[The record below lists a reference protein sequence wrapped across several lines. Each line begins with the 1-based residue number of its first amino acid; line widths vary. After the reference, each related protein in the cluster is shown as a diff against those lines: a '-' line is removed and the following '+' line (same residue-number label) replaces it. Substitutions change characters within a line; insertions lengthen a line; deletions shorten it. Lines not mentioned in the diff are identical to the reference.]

1 MTQVS
6 IAISGPESWLFY
18 VVAKLGPRVCPLA
31 VTHLEGIEGSGLRGS
46 KLLRTCIQIIAI
58 LSDPANRLAIQA
70 ELHLAEEFYRDG
82 RHEPPR
88 TSVPEP
94 ASCLDFL
101 ELDDIPETWDRG
113 LREFPFISTCLLVGA
128 GYDPSIGASYS
139 VRTEPLGTLYRD
151 DSLAYGMVAVDIS
164 DLEKIRYG
172 IVGFIVNQM
181 AEVNVRDGGDYDP
194 VEDSPPEDDP
204 VPTVEENRPRVPLS
218 AESHFKKFH
227 YYASN
232 RPSVQ
237 EQTLIGTL
245 AEYQLI
251 DVAALDCRFNE
262 AWPRVSSCNESSY

>member
-6 IAISGPESWLFY
+6 IAFSGPESWLFY
-18 VVAKLGPRVCPLA
+18 VVAKFGLRVCPVA
-31 VTHLEGIEGSGLRGS
+31 VTHLEGIKGIGLCGS
-46 KLLRTCIQIIAI
+46 KLIRTCIQIIAI
-58 LSDPANRLAIQA
+58 LSDPANRRAIQA

-82 RHEPPR
+82 RHDPPR

-94 ASCLDFL
+94 VSWLDFL
-101 ELDDIPETWDRG
+101 ELDNIPDTWDRG
-113 LREFPFISTCLLVGA
+113 LREFPFLSTCLLVGA
-128 GYDPSIGASYS
+128 GYDPSIGASYC

-151 DSLAYGMVAVDIS
+151 DSLTYGMVVVDIS

-181 AEVNVRDGGDYDP
+181 AEVNVRDDGDYDS

-204 VPTVEENRPRVPLS
+204 VATVEEDRPRVPLS
-218 AESHFKKFH
+218 AESYFKKFH

-237 EQTLIGTL
+237 ERTLIGTL
-245 AEYQLI
+245 EEYQLV
-251 DVAALDCRFNE
+251 DVAALHCMFHE
-262 AWPRVSSCNESSY
+262 ARSRISSGIGSSY